1 MEKTKCVHKYEC
13 ETINEPKLA
22 SHYVSSKTGDITG
35 QEDHIK
41 KVIFCIYC
49 GDSKQI
55 YPLKEID

>member
-1 MEKTKCVHKYEC
+1 MTEEKHKHQYEC

-22 SHYVSSKTGDITG
+22 SKYVSSKTGDITG
-35 QEDHIK
+35 KEDRIV

-55 YPLKEID
+55 YPIEK